1 MASRMDK
8 YYNTV
13 EDNKLSRSEKNK
25 DMYKRMYEDE
35 EYSNI
40 EAILTT
46 PKSNEIDIQK
56 LKKILLDKEE
66 KEESKNHIVK
76 DIKKIEPET
85 TILDD
90 EEKTYDIM
98 DILNKAKEEK
108 KETRESKYYRLD
120 DELVDDLKNPVKR
133 VEKIPLENDL
143 NEIKELL
150 NTITSTLDLSKMKD
164 SDLSLDMLS
173 DLKTDTCLTKDT
185 LIRAVLED
193 AKKEERAKQNKDE
206 TMDNTFNT
214 SSIKLTDK
222 DYVDKIEDLDEE
234 EKQPVF
240 LTILK
245 IVLVISFILGA
256 IYLGYMLI
264 K

>member
-1 MASRMDK
+1 MVSRMDR
-8 YYNTV
+8 YHDTT

-25 DMYKRMYEDE
+25 NIYKRMYEDE

-46 PKSNEIDIQK
+46 PKNNEIDIQK
-56 LKKILLDKEE
+56 LKKILLE
-66 KEESKNHIVK
+66 KEEQEENKNHIVK
-76 DIKKIEPET
+76 EIKKIEPDDTVLE
-85 TILDD
+85 D
-90 EEKTYDIM
+90 EEKSYDIM

-120 DELVDDLKNPVKR
+120 DELVDDLKNPVKK

-150 NTITSTLDLSKMKD
+150 NTITSTMDLSKMKD

-185 LIRAVLED
+185 LIRSVLED
-193 AKKEERAKQNKDE
+193 AKKEEKIKIKNDE

-214 SSIKLTDK
+214 ESIKLGKK
-222 DYVDKIEDLDEE
+222 DYVDKVEDLDKE
-234 EKQPVF
+234 EKVPLF
-240 LTILK
+240 LRILL
-245 IVLVISFILGA
+245 IVLVILFVIGS
-256 IYLGYMLI
+256 IYLGYMLL